1 MSVRRVGVEE
11 ELLLVDPGTGR
22 LAAVSDRALAE
33 HRGRLADARRS
44 PEPLHDLLEPDVE
57 QELYRQQIETGS
69 AVVDTLRDLR
79 LAIGAGRR
87 AAGEAAHAAGVSVA
101 AVAAPV
107 LDAPA
112 GEVTGKS
119 RYQRMLDTFGEIA
132 RGVIVCGMHTHVDVA
147 GEDEAVAVVD
157 RLRPWLP
164 VLLALSGNSP
174 FFAGR
179 DTGYHSWRSQLWRR
193 WPTATQGEPFGDAAG
208 YHAAVDALIESGAA
222 MDRGM
227 VYLDARPS
235 ARYPTVEVRVA
246 DVCLDV
252 DDAVLVA
259 ALVRGLVE
267 TAARDAHDGE
277 PVPRWRSELLAAA
290 RWRAGR
296 DGISG
301 DLLDPT
307 TQRLAGAGT
316 VVRTVLD
323 YTESALRDAGDLD
336 TVQEH
341 LDRLFSRGTGAA
353 RQRAVFRAAGNLEAV
368 MCDVLS
374 RTAAF

>member
-1 MSVRRVGVEE
+1 VSVRRVGVEE

-33 HRGRLADARRS
+33 HRGRLTDGGESPRRFDD
-44 PEPLHDLLEPDVE
+44 PLANDVE

-69 AVVDTLRDLR
+69 AVVDTLPDLR
-79 LAIGAGRR
+79 VAIGVGRR
-87 AAGEAAHAAGVSVA
+87 TAGDAAHAAGVSVA

-107 LDAPA
+107 LDAPP

-119 RYQRMLDTFGEIA
+119 RYRRMLDSFGEIA
-132 RGVIVCGMHTHVDVA
+132 RGVIVCGMHVHVDVA
-147 GEDEAVAVVD
+147 DEDEAVAVMD

-227 VYLDARPS
+227 VYLDARLS

-246 DVCLDV
+246 DVCTDV

-259 ALVRGLVE
+259 ALARGLVE
-267 TAARDAHDGE
+267 TAARAAHDGE
-277 PVPRWRSELLAAA
+277 PVPQWRSELVAAA

-301 DLLDPT
+301 ALLDPRT
-307 TQRLAGAGT
+307 RRLADAGA
-316 VVRTVLD
+316 VVRTVLG
-323 YTESALRDAGDLD
+323 YTENALRDAGDLD
-336 TVQEH
+336 TVQDH
-341 LDRLFSRGTGAA
+341 LARIFSRGAGAA

>member
-11 ELLLVDPGTGR
+11 ELLLVHPGTGR

-33 HRGRLADARRS
+33 HRSRLADDEGS
-44 PEPLHDLLEPDVE
+44 PGRFDDPLAPDVE

-69 AVVDTLRDLR
+69 AVVDTLPDLR
-79 LAIGAGRR
+79 AAIAVGRR

-107 LDAPA
+107 LDAPP
-112 GEVTGKS
+112 GEVSGKS
-119 RYQRMLDTFGEIA
+119 RYRQMLDTFGELA
-132 RGVIVCGMHTHVDVA
+132 RGVIVCGMHVHVDVA
-147 GEDEAVAVVD
+147 DEDEAVAVVD

-164 VLLALSGNSP
+164 VVLALSGNSP

-208 YHAAVDALIESGAA
+208 YQAAVDALIESGAA

-246 DVCLDV
+246 DVCTDV

-259 ALVRGLVE
+259 ALARGLVE

-277 PVPRWRSELLAAA
+277 PVPQWRSELLAAA

-301 DLLDPT
+301 ALLDPRAR
-307 TQRLAGAGT
+307 RLADAGT
-316 VVRTVLD
+316 VVRTVLG
-323 YTESALRDAGDLD
+323 YTENALRDAGDLD

-341 LDRLFSRGTGAA
+341 LARIFAQGAGA
-353 RQRAVFRAAGNLEAV
+353 VRQRAVFCAAGNLEAV
-368 MCDVLS
+368 MRDVLS